1 MTPTPDPVRSL
12 LELRARRLLADLKST
27 MMATS
32 AINAKRSTIS
42 SPTPIPG
49 PNPNPNPN
57 QSGSGEDGPGERGG
71 GGSGGDAGRGGGDD
85 GASVGLSRPSCGLQ
99 TLPQVRPADGI
110 TTSHSHHLAGSHGP
124 HSHLWSS
131 FKCAAGISASS
142 NADASS
148 SFLRKTE
155 KFVLRVHRCTS
166 QDQDGLSAP
175 FTFTYFLVG
184 ADLDE
189 SGPR

>member
-85 GASVGLSRPSCGLQ
+85 GASVGDIEAIILRSS
-99 TLPQVRPADGI
+99 ADPRDGRD
-110 TTSHSHHLAGSHGP
+110 TT
-124 HSHLWSS
+124 
-131 FKCAAGISASS
+131 
-142 NADASS
+142 
-148 SFLRKTE
+148 
-155 KFVLRVHRCTS
+155 
-166 QDQDGLSAP
+166 
-175 FTFTYFLVG
+175 
-184 ADLDE
+184 
-189 SGPR
+189 